1 MVESSNNVQMSV
13 NDFSRIIQNRK
24 DIYEAV

>member
-1 MVESSNNVQMSV
+1 MVDASNNVQMSV

-24 DIYEAV
+24 DLYEAV

>member
-1 MVESSNNVQMSV
+1 MVEASTNVQMSV

-24 DIYEAV
+24 DLYEAL

>member
-1 MVESSNNVQMSV
+1 MVEASTNVKMSV

-24 DIYEAV
+24 DLYEAV

>member
-13 NDFSRIIQNRK
+13 NDYSRIIQNRK
-24 DIYEAV
+24 DLYEAV

>member
-1 MVESSNNVQMSV
+1 MVESSTNVQMSV

-24 DIYEAV
+24 DLYEAV

>member
-1 MVESSNNVQMSV
+1 MVESSNNVQISV

-24 DIYEAV
+24 DLYEAV

>member
-1 MVESSNNVQMSV
+1 MVEASTNVQMSV

-24 DIYEAV
+24 ELYEAV

>member
-1 MVESSNNVQMSV
+1 MIEASTNVQMSV

-24 DIYEAV
+24 DLYEAV

>member
-24 DIYEAV
+24 DLYEAV

>member
-1 MVESSNNVQMSV
+1 MVEAKNHVQMSL

-24 DIYEAV
+24 DLYEAV

>member
-1 MVESSNNVQMSV
+1 MVEASTNVQMSV

-24 DIYEAV
+24 DLYEAV